1 MHVFKKHKD
10 AKLQS
15 YLEIEIVAP
24 SNKLQE
30 LYAYHSRHDNVS
42 NFHQEVVNN
51 MRQIVEAKKKLPPQF
66 AKCTKTE
73 QEDDPVVMYLVVK
86 SDLGMGV
93 GKIGAQIGH
102 AVQML
107 VQSYNDTEWDT
118 IYAEYI
124 NESDRRADELRIRTF
139 GKWLDGSW
147 TKVVLKASDKEF
159 EKIKEEFDVG
169 QIVVVQDAGRTEI
182 PSGSETVIGIFPML
196 KSKAPKCIKRLQLLK

>member
-1 MHVFKKHKD
+1 MKQHISC
-10 AKLQS
+10 A
-15 YLEIEIVAP
+15 
-24 SNKLQE
+24 
-30 LYAYHSRHDNVS
+30 
-42 NFHQEVVNN
+42 
-51 MRQIVEAKKKLPPQF
+51 EAAQK
-66 AKCTKTE
+66 AMTR
-73 QEDDPVVMYLVVK
+73 EDDPVVMYLVVK

-107 VQSYNDTEWDT
+107 VQRYNEASWDM

-124 NESDRRADELRIRTF
+124 NESDRQSDELRVRTF
-139 GKWLDGSW
+139 DKWLDGSW